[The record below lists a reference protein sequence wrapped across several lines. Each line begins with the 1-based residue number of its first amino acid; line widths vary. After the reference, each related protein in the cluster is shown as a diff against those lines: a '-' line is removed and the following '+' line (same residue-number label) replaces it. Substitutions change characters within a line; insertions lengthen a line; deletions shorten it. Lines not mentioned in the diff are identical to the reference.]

1 MEKESLI
8 SSLKERIGENDFN
21 AISRRS
27 VENIIEPL
35 LPLFADDEKVT
46 EETYAIPVAMLKSFI
61 GQTRHDIAA
70 SVKAERDALETRQKE
85 ALAKAVKD
93 AVDAERAKWESNNG
107 EGNKHPDPDP
117 KKDDPTDV
125 DSVVDRKISEMLE
138 KLTGADGAIGKL
150 TSTVETF
157 IADAQNRRKAETE
170 ASIKERITN
179 ALESMG
185 ADNDTLIELAIE
197 KLKFGDN
204 PDYNTLFTQAK
215 SEYET
220 YYKKLYANGPTP
232 FAGAPGESG
241 SDKQFKDFIAK
252 RQEEAEQQAKDAEAL
267 RGKMI

>member
-35 LPLFADDEKVT
+35 MPLFADDEKVT

-70 SVKAERDALETRQKE
+70 SVKAEKDALEARQKE

-93 AVDAERAKWESNNG
+93 AVDAERQKWESNNG
-107 EGNKHPDPDP
+107 APDPEPAGDP
-117 KKDDPTDV
+117 VDV
-125 DSVVDRKISEMLE
+125 DSVVERKIAEMME
-138 KLTGADGAIGKL
+138 RLTGADGAIGKL

-157 IADAQNRRKAETE
+157 IADAQERRKAEKE
-170 ASIKERITN
+170 EDIKNRIT
-179 ALESMG
+179 ASLQDMG
-185 ADNDTLIELAIE
+185 ADNETILELAIE
-197 KLKFGDN
+197 KLKFGEN
-204 PDYNTLFTQAK
+204 PDYNTLLAQTK

-220 YYKKLYANGPTP
+220 YYKKLYANGPAP

>member
-61 GQTRHDIAA
+61 GQTRHDIAE
-70 SVKAERDALETRQKE
+70 SIKTEREALESRQKD
-85 ALAKAVKD
+85 AVAKAVKD
-93 AVDAERAKWESNNG
+93 AVEAERQKWESKSG
-107 EGNKHPDPDP
+107 ERVTHPDPSQANDTP
-117 KKDDPTDV
+117 DV
-125 DSVVDRKISEMLE
+125 DSVIDRKISEMLE
-138 KLTGADGAIGKL
+138 KLTGSDGAIGKL

-157 IADAQNRRKAETE
+157 ITDAKKRRKAEME
-170 ASIKERITN
+170 ASIKERIT
-179 ALESMG
+179 AGLENMG
-185 ADNDTLIELAIE
+185 ADNSTIIELAIE
-197 KLKFGDN
+197 KLEIGDN
-204 PDYNTLFTQAK
+204 PEYSTLFSQAK
-215 SEYET
+215 AEYEA

-241 SDKQFKDFIAK
+241 SDKQFRDFIAK

>member
-70 SVKAERDALETRQKE
+70 SVKAERDALESRQKE

-93 AVDAERAKWESNNG
+93 AVDAERQKWESKNG
-107 EGNKHPDPDP
+107 EGKKHPDPDP
-117 KKDDPTDV
+117 RDGTPDV
-125 DSVVDRKISEMLE
+125 DSVVDRKISEMME

-157 IADAQNRRKAETE
+157 IADAQKRRKAETE
-170 ASIKERITN
+170 ASIKERITS
-179 ALESMG
+179 ALAGMG
-185 ADNDTLIELAIE
+185 ADNDTILELAIE
-197 KLKFGDN
+197 KLKFGDT
-204 PDYNTLFTQAK
+204 PDYDALFAQAK

-241 SDKQFKDFIAK
+241 SDKQFKDFIAR
-252 RQEEAEQQAKDAEAL
+252 RQEEAEQQAKDAEVL

>member
-35 LPLFADDEKVT
+35 LPMFADDEKIT

-70 SVKAERDALETRQKE
+70 SVKAEREALEDRQKD

-93 AVDAERAKWESNNG
+93 AVEAERAKWESKNG
-107 EGNKHPDPDP
+107 EGNKHPEPEP
-117 KKDDPTDV
+117 KEGTTDV
-125 DSVVDRKISEMLE
+125 DSVIDRKISEMLE
-138 KLTGADGAIGKL
+138 KLTGSDGAIGKL

-170 ASIKERITN
+170 ASIKERITST
-179 ALESMG
+179 LESMG
-185 ADNDTLIELAIE
+185 ADNETILELAIE

-204 PDYNTLFTQAK
+204 PDYDALFSQAK

-252 RQEEAEQQAKDAEAL
+252 RQEEAEQQARDAEAL